1 MIYFHFLTKVCTF
14 AVQMDKETIT
24 QLITILVF
32 IVAIV
37 ISTMAY
43 PIVIRFAK
51 RHDIVDNPHARKLQR
66 VPVPILGGVVV
77 YIGIIAGM
85 IVLFLFLKESLLLWG
100 LLAMTVLMLI
110 GIWDDIR
117 ELSVSLRFVMEIAM
131 VTLFILMT
139 GVYIDDFHG
148 LWSIYELSPW
158 IGIPLSVFVGV
169 GIINAVNLIDGVDGY
184 SSGFGIMA
192 CLMFALAF
200 HSVWSI
206 AMVCMALIVSG
217 ALVPFFLHNV
227 FGIRSKMFFGDG
239 GTLMLGMLMVVFLF
253 FALSSKTNCA
263 QLEDAGICLPAM
275 CLAVLCVPVFDTLRV
290 MVMRIL
296 RGKSPFRPDK
306 THLHHLFIDMGF
318 SHLGAAFSILLMN
331 TVVVA
336 VWLLT
341 WKLGAS
347 FDVQAYVVI
356 GLGILS
362 TFVFY
367 KVMKTQQNSGPLDEE
382 GFPQG
387 TWLWRRFCALG
398 YHSHR
403 EKRHLW
409 RILRWLMDKQFY
421 KPSRQRPQS

>member
-1 MIYFHFLTKVCTF
+1 MLS
-14 AVQMDKETIT
+14 
-24 QLITILVF
+24 LLVF
-32 IVAIV
+32 MVAIV
-37 ISTMAY
+37 VSTMAF
-43 PIVIRFAK
+43 PTVIRFAK
-51 RHDIVDNPHARKLQR
+51 RHNIVDNPNARKLQR

-77 YIGIIAGM
+77 YIGIVAGIIA
-85 IVLFLFLKESLLLWG
+85 LFFFVKEPLLLWG
-100 LLAMTVLMLI
+100 LLAMTVLMVI
-110 GIWDDIR
+110 GIWDDIKD
-117 ELSVSLRFVMEIAM
+117 LSATTRFIVEILM

-139 GVYIDDFHG
+139 DVYIDDFHG
-148 LWSIYELSPW
+148 LWGVNQLSPW
-158 IGIPLSVFVGV
+158 VGIPLSVFIGV

-184 SSGFGIMA
+184 SSGYGMLA
-192 CLMFALAF
+192 CGMFAWTF
-200 HSVWSI
+200 HTVWSI
-206 AMVCMALIVSG
+206 PMVSMAVIVTG
-217 ALVPFFLHNV
+217 ALLPFFLHNV
-227 FGIRSKMFFGDG
+227 FGVRSKMFIGDG

-253 FALSSKTNCA
+253 FALSSKTNCT

-318 SHLGAAFSILLMN
+318 SHLGAALAILLMN
-331 TVVVA
+331 TAVVV
-336 VWLLT
+336 VWFLT

-356 GLGILS
+356 GLGILV

-387 TWLWRRFCALG
+387 TWLWHRFCSLG
-398 YHSHR
+398 TLSHR
-403 EKRHLW
+403 EKRRLW
-409 RILRWLMDKQFY
+409 RFLRWLMDKQFY
-421 KPSRQRPQS
+421 RPTD